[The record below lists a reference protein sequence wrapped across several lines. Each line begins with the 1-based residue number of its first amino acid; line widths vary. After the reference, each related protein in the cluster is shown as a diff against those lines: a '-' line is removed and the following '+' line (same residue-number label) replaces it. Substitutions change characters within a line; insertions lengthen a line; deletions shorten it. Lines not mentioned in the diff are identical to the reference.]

1 MTAALVYLSPNSV
14 SLFTDGAMMAP
25 DGKTTAQKQKVRI
38 AAHQSAAYVGRGPDL
53 FSELLAVAVSQV
65 QGGFDDLAKS
75 FTGQAAVAHQNM
87 MAAIRG
93 GTAVPGDPSKVDAVL
108 VGISSTGRAVA
119 YLVSSYPED
128 GHPAWT
134 MRPLMGERPSA
145 AMMRFAPESIQPA
158 LVFASPMDRATEAAL
173 ALTGSRLWGPTE
185 DVAAHGLAVMR
196 AQRKSKIVGGFCQM
210 TTVTPEGVSSS
221 VLERWL

>member
-14 SLFTDGAMMAP
+14 SLLTDGAMMAP

-53 FSELLAVAVSQV
+53 FSGLLAVAVSQV

-75 FTGQAAVAHQNM
+75 FAGQAAVAHQNM

-108 VGISSTGRAVA
+108 VGISSTDRAVA
-119 YLVSSYPED
+119 YLVSSFPED

-134 MRPLMGERPSA
+134 MRPLVRESLSVT
-145 AMMRFAPESIQPA
+145 MRFAPESIQPA

-173 ALTGSRLWGPTE
+173 TLTGSRLWGPTE